1 MAFKQTFLNNVL
13 EMWVGDGKL
22 IKKIIQID

>member
-1 MAFKQTFLNNVL
+1 MAFKQTFLNNIL

-22 IKKIIQID
+22 IKKMIQID

>member
-1 MAFKQTFLNNVL
+1 MAFKQTFLNNIL

>member
-1 MAFKQTFLNNVL
+1 MAFKQTFLNNIL
-13 EMWVGDGKL
+13 EMWEGDGKL